1 MNYVLLTQDFLR
13 ETAVIGWWGLSP
25 VALTG
30 GVLFWNFLSLLIV
43 LGQKLSFGNFF
54 TGPRQKRL
62 FLIGAGGTTGIQLLI
77 YIYVG
82 LGFLLLSSFLEYGFP
97 VIYFLTLVLLF
108 IAAAHFF
115 ILLISSVV
123 GIFNA
128 RRNKTLT

>member
-43 LGQKLSFGNFF
+43 LGQRLICGKVFISPG
-54 TGPRQKRL
+54 QKRL

-77 YIYVG
+77 YIFIGISTSVAFT
-82 LGFLLLSSFLEYGFP
+82 LRECFP
-97 VIYFLTLVLLF
+97 VIYFLTLALLL
-108 IAAAHFF
+108 IAAVHFF
-115 ILLISSVV
+115 ILLISSVF
-123 GIFNA
+123 GTFKA
-128 RRNKTLT
+128 RRDRTLT

>member
-43 LGQKLSFGNFF
+43 LGQRLICRKFF
-54 TGPRQKRL
+54 ISPGQKRL

-82 LGFLLLSSFLEYGFP
+82 LGFLLISPFLEYGFP
-97 VIYFLTLVLLF
+97 VIYFLTLALLL
-108 IAAAHFF
+108 IAAIHFF
-115 ILLISSVV
+115 ILLISFFV
-123 GIFNA
+123 GLFKA
-128 RRNKTLT
+128 RRDRTLT